1 MKAQK
6 SLAAVLLLC
15 LVLVVQGC
23 WGKGK
28 KNEPPTLTSC
38 CPEEPDF
45 AMTTGSVQELSV
57 AVTDPDG
64 DPLSYVW
71 KATAGK
77 VKSKGEGT
85 ALYTAPDQP
94 CGAEVIVAVGD
105 GKGGVT
111 SHTWNVTIVRPEN
124 PPVIESYTPS
134 QTEFSVNVGSVTDF
148 SVVVSDPDGDPLSY
162 SWEATEGTLE
172 AVDSSAQWTAPS
184 EPGSAVITVTVS
196 DSRGGVAA
204 QAWDVVITAQSPII
218 EGFSPEQEELTVY
231 VGTVTDFSVA
241 ASDPDG
247 DPLSYS
253 WEATAGTLEAEDSS
267 TAKWTAPDQP
277 GSAAV
282 TVTVSDG
289 KGGYAS
295 RTWNVTVIN
304 RSPVISAHVPAEDA
318 LTANAGSVIEFSITA
333 SDPDGDS
340 LSYAWEATN
349 GTLEAEDSGTA
360 KWTAPRRLGDA
371 VVTVTVSDGK
381 GGTANRTWSVTVTAR
396 SPVINSYVPA
406 KDSLT
411 VNVGSSLDFS
421 VSASD
426 PDGDPLSYS
435 WKATGGTLD
444 AAGRTAKWTAPNEP
458 GSVAVTVTVSDG
470 KGSSVNQTWNIT
482 VVVRPP
488 VITEHVPSDDNFQV
502 NVGSVIDFHVT
513 ASDPDGDPLSF
524 TWEATGGAFQSK
536 HRDRAEWAAPSQAGH
551 VRVKVTVSDGK
562 GGSATQTWHIE
573 VTARPPEI
581 TAHTPVDDE
590 LTVVLGEVVE
600 FSVSV
605 SDPDKDS
612 LSYTWEATVGTFDDD
627 KSDRTKWTAPMEPG
641 TAEVTVTVSDGKGGA
656 VAQTWSVTVKNRS
669 PVISAFVP
677 DKDTFWVNEG
687 DVVNFSV
694 TASDPDGDSLGYT
707 WEAKG
712 GTLEDGGS
720 SAETKWTAPME
731 PGPAEVT
738 VTVSDG
744 KGGTVTKTWH
754 ITVNA
759 PPEIAAHSPV
769 DDDLLVLV
777 GHVVNFSVT
786 ASDPDEDTLSY
797 TWDAKGGTLE
807 DGDSSAAKK
816 WTAPMETGSA
826 EVTVT
831 VSDGR
836 GRTASQT
843 WNITIT
849 VQPPE
854 ITNPLPASSSEKPYR
869 AQISGEYDLS
879 ITAEDPQDLPLTFT
893 WTATGGA
900 LQDHPLETA
909 KWTAPSEMGLA
920 KVTVTVK
927 NTFNLSSTH
936 TWYFDVTNIVDVDE
950 DITQPTT
957 WLDGMVYEIRQD
969 IEVKS
974 TLTVQPG
981 AIVKFADGCGLRIDS
996 TGQIIAQG
1004 TAEKAIVFTSLNDD
1018 SHDGE
1023 SNQNS
1028 GPAAAGAWG
1037 GVILNSNGNVFE
1049 HCEFYYGGSSDG
1061 TMLDLG
1067 ATSGN
1072 TVTNCTFAYSEGV
1085 GLYAGQASGATI
1097 TNNAFYGNYA
1107 PLVISVKLSLDDSNV
1122 FEPPSGGDANTRQ
1135 GIFVSDAFGATF
1147 FDEAIEWGETE
1158 VAFVLAPGSDFYIE
1172 RGTLKLY
1179 PGTTVKLSGNSLRVL
1194 TIGELTAVG
1203 TDAKPIVFTSINDD
1217 EYGGRSGCPYPP
1229 AAPQP
1234 GDWATI
1240 EIALHAGRCVFANCR
1255 IRYGGTEADYSNG
1268 DAALSVSSNDVG
1280 LGKIVFEY
1288 NLRGLDY
1295 LAYQAELDCSFSYNT
1310 YPARISMEVHT
1321 ISVSASE
1328 NTYNAVYLCDR
1339 PQAGGDKMWRTNCPL
1354 VLLDSIDLDGS
1365 TVHHEPGTII
1375 KAGRDVTIRL
1385 GLGAGSISSTS
1396 LPSPRIWTKTTEAMW
1411 AWEKGRLQ
1419 RATGKASTIKKRVYG
1434 FRAATFITPNTP
1446 NDRSLGQFLKAGAVR
1461 ALCRAASAAWGRSL
1475 IDSQGYVCDNTK

>member
-162 SWEATEGTLE
+162 SWEAT
-172 AVDSSAQWTAPS
+172 
-184 EPGSAVITVTVS
+184 
-196 DSRGGVAA
+196 
-204 QAWDVVITAQSPII
+204 
-218 EGFSPEQEELTVY
+218 
-231 VGTVTDFSVA
+231 
-241 ASDPDG
+241 
-247 DPLSYS
+247 
-253 WEATAGTLEAEDSS
+253 AGTLEAEDSS

-318 LTANAGSVIEFSITA
+318 LTANVGSVIEFSITA

-482 VVVRPP
+482 VEVRPP
-488 VITEHVPSDDNFQV
+488 VVTEHVPSDDNFQV

-957 WLDGMVYEIRQD
+957 WLDGMVYEVRQD

-1475 IDSQGYVCDNTK
+1475 IDSQRYVCDNTK

>member
-712 GTLEDGGS
+712 GTLEDG
-720 SAETKWTAPME
+720 
-731 PGPAEVT
+731 
-738 VTVSDG
+738 DR
-744 KGGTVTKTWH
+744 
-754 ITVNA
+754 
-759 PPEIAAHSPV
+759 
-769 DDDLLVLV
+769 
-777 GHVVNFSVT
+777 
-786 ASDPDEDTLSY
+786 
-797 TWDAKGGTLE
+797 
-807 DGDSSAAKK
+807 SAAKK

>member
-1 MKAQK
+1 
-6 SLAAVLLLC
+6 
-15 LVLVVQGC
+15 
-23 WGKGK
+23 
-28 KNEPPTLTSC
+28 
-38 CPEEPDF
+38 
-45 AMTTGSVQELSV
+45 
-57 AVTDPDG
+57 
-64 DPLSYVW
+64 
-71 KATAGK
+71 
-77 VKSKGEGT
+77 
-85 ALYTAPDQP
+85 
-94 CGAEVIVAVGD
+94 
-105 GKGGVT
+105 
-111 SHTWNVTIVRPEN
+111 
-124 PPVIESYTPS
+124 
-134 QTEFSVNVGSVTDF
+134 
-148 SVVVSDPDGDPLSY
+148 
-162 SWEATEGTLE
+162 
-172 AVDSSAQWTAPS
+172 
-184 EPGSAVITVTVS
+184 
-196 DSRGGVAA
+196 
-204 QAWDVVITAQSPII
+204 
-218 EGFSPEQEELTVY
+218 
-231 VGTVTDFSVA
+231 
-241 ASDPDG
+241 
-247 DPLSYS
+247 
-253 WEATAGTLEAEDSS
+253 
-267 TAKWTAPDQP
+267 
-277 GSAAV
+277 
-282 TVTVSDG
+282 
-289 KGGYAS
+289 
-295 RTWNVTVIN
+295 
-304 RSPVISAHVPAEDA
+304 
-318 LTANAGSVIEFSITA
+318 
-333 SDPDGDS
+333 
-340 LSYAWEATN
+340 
-349 GTLEAEDSGTA
+349 
-360 KWTAPRRLGDA
+360 
-371 VVTVTVSDGK
+371 
-381 GGTANRTWSVTVTAR
+381 
-396 SPVINSYVPA
+396 
-406 KDSLT
+406 
-411 VNVGSSLDFS
+411 
-421 VSASD
+421 
-426 PDGDPLSYS
+426 
-435 WKATGGTLD
+435 
-444 AAGRTAKWTAPNEP
+444 
-458 GSVAVTVTVSDG
+458 
-470 KGSSVNQTWNIT
+470 
-482 VVVRPP
+482 
-488 VITEHVPSDDNFQV
+488 
-502 NVGSVIDFHVT
+502 
-513 ASDPDGDPLSF
+513 
-524 TWEATGGAFQSK
+524 
-536 HRDRAEWAAPSQAGH
+536 
-551 VRVKVTVSDGK
+551 
-562 GGSATQTWHIE
+562 
-573 VTARPPEI
+573 
-581 TAHTPVDDE
+581 
-590 LTVVLGEVVE
+590 
-600 FSVSV
+600 
-605 SDPDKDS
+605 
-612 LSYTWEATVGTFDDD
+612 
-627 KSDRTKWTAPMEPG
+627 
-641 TAEVTVTVSDGKGGA
+641 
-656 VAQTWSVTVKNRS
+656 
-669 PVISAFVP
+669 
-677 DKDTFWVNEG
+677 
-687 DVVNFSV
+687 
-694 TASDPDGDSLGYT
+694 
-707 WEAKG
+707 
-712 GTLEDGGS
+712 
-720 SAETKWTAPME
+720 
-731 PGPAEVT
+731 
-738 VTVSDG
+738 
-744 KGGTVTKTWH
+744 
-754 ITVNA
+754 
-759 PPEIAAHSPV
+759 
-769 DDDLLVLV
+769 
-777 GHVVNFSVT
+777 
-786 ASDPDEDTLSY
+786 
-797 TWDAKGGTLE
+797 
-807 DGDSSAAKK
+807 
-816 WTAPMETGSA
+816 METGSA

-1321 ISVSASE
+1321 ISVTASE